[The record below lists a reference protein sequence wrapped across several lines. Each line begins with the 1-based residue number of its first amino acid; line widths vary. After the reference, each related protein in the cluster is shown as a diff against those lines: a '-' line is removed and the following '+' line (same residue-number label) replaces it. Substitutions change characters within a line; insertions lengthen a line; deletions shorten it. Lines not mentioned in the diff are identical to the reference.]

1 MLAVTFVGFLVI
13 TMQHA
18 LTASVGLLIAVD
30 ALSRDMALDLG
41 IYILRLFDVWILF
54 EGIMSGFLVHWHWYH
69 LGINLKFSDYTKA
82 LLKSSTRVHWIRFLL
97 VAGFG
102 TIACPP
108 LLMTILRYMNW
119 PSIFAIP
126 AVRSALPLRMMWL
139 YSSVSA
145 ALCMVV
151 YYPLLY
157 IDNVP
162 EVLRAA
168 FKKMFKV
175 GWRRRRGW
183 GWAKGRHRNCDSV

>member
-41 IYILRLFDVWILF
+41 IYILWWFVVSILL
-54 EGIMSGFLVHWHWYH
+54 ECKMSGFLVHWHWYH

-108 LLMTILRYMNW
+108 VLMTILRYMNW

-145 ALCMVV
+145 ALCIVV
-151 YYPLLY
+151 YYPLLH

-162 EVLRAA
+162 EVVRADICDV
-168 FKKMFKV
+168 FKSR
-175 GWRRRRGW
+175 WRRGW
-183 GWAKGRHRNCDSV
+183 GWTKGRHRNCDSV